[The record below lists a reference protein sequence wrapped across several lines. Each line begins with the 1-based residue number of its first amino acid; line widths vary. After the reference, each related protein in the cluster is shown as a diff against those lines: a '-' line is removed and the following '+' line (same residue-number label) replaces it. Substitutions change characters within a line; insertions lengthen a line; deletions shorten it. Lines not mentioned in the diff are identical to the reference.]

1 MYGWSILI
9 AGLLAVGVLAIAPAA
24 DAASG
29 KKSISKSRE
38 SARTYALESRHRAR
52 GPRIYLP
59 IGPSY
64 IYYDYPYY
72 YSRGHYPTHIGGYVY
87 YRPYYTRSRYRGS
100 ESPRRNK
107 ARRH

>member
-1 MYGWSILI
+1 MRSR
-9 AGLLAVGVLAIAPAA
+9 AGIVLA
-24 DAASG
+24 
-29 KKSISKSRE
+29 
-38 SARTYALESRHRAR
+38 AR
-52 GPRIYLP
+52 GSICP

-100 ESPRRNK
+100 ESFRRNK